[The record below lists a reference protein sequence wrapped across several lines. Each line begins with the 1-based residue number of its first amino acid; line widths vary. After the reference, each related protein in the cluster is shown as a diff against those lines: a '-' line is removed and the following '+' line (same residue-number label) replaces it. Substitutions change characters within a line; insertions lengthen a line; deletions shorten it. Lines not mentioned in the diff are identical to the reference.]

1 MINNIEQPLSIDTQ
15 AILLLCGHFG
25 NKMKSEIK
33 PLTSSEY
40 ARFAQWL
47 QLQNM
52 RPADLL
58 ETSSA
63 TKIKRFIDKTITPG
77 RLMALLMRGGALALA
92 VEAWTNKGLW
102 IISRSDKAYPACLK
116 KQLGQT
122 APPIFYGVGQPT
134 LLQKGGIAVVGSRD
148 VDKQIVDFTKIIA
161 KKSAQQRMTVI
172 SGGARGVDT
181 EAMLTALVHGGTA
194 VGVLADSLTRAA
206 ITGKYRD
213 ALREERLVLISSFDP
228 DAGFN
233 VGNAMARNKYI
244 YALSDWSVV
253 VNSGYQEG
261 GTWAGATENLKA
273 QWVPLFV
280 RQDEPISLGNQH
292 LINQGAIAID
302 KKTLQETTDLRQQMS
317 QLSETPPVVTE
328 NESVNTH
335 HEDDIEAVDIAEK
348 YKEIKDLFEIIW
360 PHIERQLVTEKTEKA
375 LAEHFNLYPKQ
386 LRIWLTRAL
395 ENGKI
400 KKLKKPV
407 RYIVNI
413 ESEPE
418 NQQALFSLS

>member
-1 MINNIEQPLSIDTQ
+1 
-15 AILLLCGHFG
+15 
-25 NKMKSEIK
+25 
-33 PLTSSEY
+33 
-40 ARFAQWL
+40 
-47 QLQNM
+47 
-52 RPADLL
+52 
-58 ETSSA
+58 
-63 TKIKRFIDKTITPG
+63 
-77 RLMALLMRGGALALA
+77 
-92 VEAWTNKGLW
+92 VEAWTNRGLW
-102 IISRSDKAYPACLK
+102 IISRSDKAYPSRLK

-213 ALREERLVLISSFDP
+213 ALREERLVLISAFDP

-253 VNSGYQEG
+253 VNSSYKEG

-302 KKTLQETTDLRQQMS
+302 KKTLQETTDLRLQMS
-317 QLSETPPVVTE
+317 QLSETPPVVKE

-335 HEDDIEAVDIAEK
+335 HEDEIDAVDIAEK
-348 YKEIKDLFEIIW
+348 DKEIKDLFEIVW

-395 ENGKI
+395 ENGRI